1 MKNFLL
7 LLILTVLSNY
17 AFANSSSLNL
27 QLPNASS
34 NFSSDKFKAGDLDC
48 QNAIGGSTNLE
59 FGVTG
64 IIDNYQSPFDDN
76 TTIGNSTKDI
86 GVYARITVPLD
97 GPKERI
103 NCNTLYQ
110 LELKKKRLEVLKL
123 EQELKS
129 YENCNLKTNLI
140 IMLKLKKL

>member
-1 MKNFLL
+1 MKHF
-7 LLILTVLSNY
+7 LLILIFCTLSNY
-17 AFANSSSLNL
+17 AVANSSSLNL

-64 IIDNYQSPFDDN
+64 IIDNYQSPFDN
-76 TTIGNSTKDI
+76 NATVGNSTKDI

-123 EQELKS
+123 QQELK
-129 YENCNLKTNLI
+129 
-140 IMLKLKKL
+140 KLRELQSQSKKGLEK

>member
-1 MKNFLL
+1 MKKL
-7 LLILTVLSNY
+7 LLILSLLSST
-17 AFANSSSLNL
+17 AFANSNSLNL
-27 QLPNASS
+27 QLPNGQ
-34 NFSSDKFKAGDLDC
+34 NNYSSDKFKAGDLDC

-64 IIDNYQSPFDDN
+64 LIDNYKSPFDDN
-76 TTIGNSTKDI
+76 STVGNSTKDI
-86 GVYARITVPLD
+86 GVYARITIPLD

-123 EQELKS
+123 EQELKKLR
-129 YENCNLKTNLI
+129 ELQLKNKT
-140 IMLKLKKL
+140 K

>member
-1 MKNFLL
+1 MKKL
-7 LLILTVLSNY
+7 LLILTLLSGT
-17 AFANSSSLNL
+17 AFANSNSLNL
-27 QLPNASS
+27 QLPNGQ
-34 NFSSDKFKAGDLDC
+34 NNYSSDKFRAGDLDC

-64 IIDNYQSPFDDN
+64 LIDNYQSPFDNN
-76 TTIGNSTKDI
+76 TTVGNSTKDI

-123 EQELKS
+123 EQELKKLRELQS
-129 YENCNLKTNLI
+129 KSKIKKTV
-140 IMLKLKKL
+140 K

>member
-1 MKNFLL
+1 MKKL
-7 LLILTVLSNY
+7 LLILSLLSST
-17 AFANSSSLNL
+17 AFANSNSLNL
-27 QLPNASS
+27 QLPNGQ
-34 NFSSDKFKAGDLDC
+34 NNYSSDKFKAGDLDC

-59 FGVTG
+59 FGITG
-64 IIDNYQSPFDDN
+64 LIDNYQSPFDDN

-86 GVYARITVPLD
+86 GVYARITIPLD

-123 EQELKS
+123 EQELKKLRELQS
-129 YENCNLKTNLI
+129 KD
-140 IMLKLKKL
+140 KLKNTVKIK

>member
-1 MKNFLL
+1 MKKL
-7 LLILTVLSNY
+7 LLILTFLSSTAY
-17 AFANSSSLNL
+17 ANSSLNL
-27 QLPNASS
+27 QLPNGQ
-34 NFSSDKFKAGDLDC
+34 NNYSSDKFKAGDLDC

-64 IIDNYQSPFDDN
+64 IIDNYQSPFDN
-76 TTIGNSTKDI
+76 NATVGNSTKDI

-123 EQELKS
+123 EQELK
-129 YENCNLKTNLI
+129 
-140 IMLKLKKL
+140 KLRELQSRSKQGLEK

>member
-1 MKNFLL
+1 MKQFVFTTLT
-7 LLILTVLSNY
+7 LTVLSST
-17 AFANSSSLNL
+17 ALANSSSLNL
-27 QLPNASS
+27 QLPNASG
-34 NFSSDKFKAGDLDC
+34 NYSSDKFKAGDLDC

-64 IIDNYQSPFDDN
+64 IIDNYQSPFDN
-76 TTIGNSTKDI
+76 NATVGNSTKDI

-123 EQELKS
+123 EQELK
-129 YENCNLKTNLI
+129 
-140 IMLKLKKL
+140 KLRELQSQSKKGLEK

>member
-1 MKNFLL
+1 MKKL
-7 LLILTVLSNY
+7 LLILSLLSST
-17 AFANSSSLNL
+17 AFANSNSLNL
-27 QLPNASS
+27 QLPNGQ
-34 NFSSDKFKAGDLDC
+34 NNYSSDKFKAGDLDC

-64 IIDNYQSPFDDN
+64 LIDNYQSPFDN
-76 TTIGNSTKDI
+76 SATVGNSTKDI

-123 EQELKS
+123 EQELKKLR
-129 YENCNLKTNLI
+129 ELQLKN
-140 IMLKLKKL
+140 KLNNNVKTK